1 MATHLYKPSL
11 NFRGVTQRG
20 VTLGLALCLTAVLA
34 ACSGQGVKDSE
45 SEPGLRQQN
54 QSEYRQLLEE
64 AHQLSFT
71 LDFDRLREAYVESSE
86 YNPYGGVKLKGLPEA
101 YRSVESADFD
111 ACLHNVDKVLK
122 YNYMSLEAHMIG
134 VLCSGQAGE
143 FERED
148 QHRYMV
154 EGLMTSIENS
164 GDGKSQ
170 ESAFLTISTSELRG
184 FVRLKGLQVLDQSL
198 VYDKQG
204 IYDKMQVRDPESGE
218 EYPLFFNVSQQF
230 AQGSGGE

>member
-1 MATHLYKPSL
+1 MATLQPELKFLRQRMPA
-11 NFRGVTQRG
+11 RGLV
-20 VTLGLALCLTAVLA
+20 LGLSLTLA
-34 ACSGQGVKDSE
+34 ACGSQSARE
-45 SEPGLRQQN
+45 NQTTLRQQS

-64 AHQLSFT
+64 AFQLSFT
-71 LDFDRLREAYVESSE
+71 LDFDRLREAYVASPE

-101 YRSVESADFD
+101 YAAVEQAEFD
-111 ACLHNVDKVLK
+111 TCLHNVDEVLE

-134 VLCSGQAGE
+134 VVCSGQAGD
-143 FERED
+143 FDRED
-148 QHRYMV
+148 LHRYMV

-164 GDGKSQ
+164 GDGKTQ
-170 ESAFLTISTSELRG
+170 ASAFQTISTSELRG
-184 FVRLKGLQVLDQSL
+184 FVRLKGLQVLDQSI

-230 AQGSGGE
+230 ASGGAEEE

>member
-1 MATHLYKPSL
+1 MAILRPETYFTL
-11 NFRGVTQRG
+11 RGNIQRG
-20 VTLGLALCLTAVLA
+20 LAIGLCAALA
-34 ACSGQGVKDSE
+34 ACSGTVTQDTDSD
-45 SEPGLRQQN
+45 GALRQQN
-54 QSEYRQLLEE
+54 QSEYRQLLRE
-64 AHQLSFT
+64 AYQLSFT
-71 LDFDRLREAYVESSE
+71 LDFDRLRKAYVQSPE
-86 YNPYGGVKLKGLPEA
+86 YNPYGGMKLEGLPEA
-101 YRSVESADFD
+101 YSSVEQADFD
-111 ACLHNVDKVLK
+111 NCLHNVDRVLK
-122 YNYMSLEAHMIG
+122 TNYMSLEAHMIG
-134 VLCSGQAGE
+134 VVCSGQAGE

-184 FVRLKGLQVLDQSL
+184 FVRLKGLQVLDQSI

-218 EYPLFFNVSQQF
+218 EYPLFFDVSQQF
-230 AQGSGGE
+230 ARGSGGE

>member
-1 MATHLYKPSL
+1 MATHLHNDGF
-11 NFRGVTQRG
+11 NFCSAVRRGVI
-20 VTLGLALCLTAVLA
+20 LLLAGMLA
-34 ACSGQGVKDSE
+34 ACSSPVVKESVSDS
-45 SEPGLRQQN
+45 GLRQQS
-54 QSEYRQLLEE
+54 QSEYRQLLQE

-71 LDFDRLREAYVESSE
+71 LDFDRLRKAYVESPE
-86 YNPYGGVKLKGLPEA
+86 YNPYGGVKLDGLPEA
-101 YRSVESADFD
+101 YGSVESADFRG
-111 ACLHNVDKVLK
+111 CLRNVDRVLK

-134 VLCSGQAGE
+134 VVCSGQAGE

-184 FVRLKGLQVLDQSL
+184 FVRLKGLQVLDQSI
-198 VYDKQG
+198 VYDNQG

-230 AQGSGGE
+230 AQGLEGE

>member
-1 MATHLYKPSL
+1 MAILRPETYFTL
-11 NFRGVTQRG
+11 RGTIQRG
-20 VTLGLALCLTAVLA
+20 LAIGLCAALA
-34 ACSGQGVKDSE
+34 ACSGTTTQNTDSDGV
-45 SEPGLRQQN
+45 LRQQN
-54 QSEYRQLLEE
+54 QSEYRQLLRE
-64 AHQLSFT
+64 AYQLSFT
-71 LDFDRLREAYVESSE
+71 LDFDRLRKAYVQSPE
-86 YNPYGGVKLKGLPEA
+86 YNPYGGMKLEGLPEA
-101 YRSVESADFD
+101 YSSVEQADFD
-111 ACLHNVDKVLK
+111 DCLHNVDKVLK
-122 YNYMSLEAHMIG
+122 TNYMSLEAHMIG
-134 VLCSGQAGE
+134 VVCSGQAGE

-184 FVRLKGLQVLDQSL
+184 FVRLKGLQVLDQSI

-218 EYPLFFNVSQQF
+218 EYPLFFDVSQQF
-230 AQGSGGE
+230 ARGSGGE

>member
-1 MATHLYKPSL
+1 MVMHRIKHSRNVRRAAL
-11 NFRGVTQRG
+11 R
-20 VTLGLALCLTAVLA
+20 GLALLVTGALA
-34 ACSGQGVKDSE
+34 ACGGPTVKDPGAD
-45 SEPGLRQQN
+45 PGLRQQS

-64 AHQLSFT
+64 AYQLSFT
-71 LDFDRLREAYVESSE
+71 LDFDRLRRAYVESPE
-86 YNPYGGVKLKGLPEA
+86 YNPYGGVKLEGLPEA
-101 YRSVESADFD
+101 YSSVESADFNG
-111 ACLHNVDKVLK
+111 CLRNLDKVLK

-134 VLCSGQAGE
+134 VVCSGQAGE

-184 FVRLKGLQVLDQSL
+184 FVRLKGLQVLDQSI

-230 AQGSGGE
+230 AQGSEGD

>member
-1 MATHLYKPSL
+1 MAIHPRDHSF
-11 NFRGVTQRG
+11 NFRSVALRG
-20 VTLGLALCLTAVLA
+20 LVLGLAGLVA
-34 ACSGQGVKDSE
+34 ACGSSGVQE
-45 SEPGLRQQN
+45 SADTPALRQQN
-54 QSEYRQLLEE
+54 QSEYRQLLQE
-64 AHQLSFT
+64 AYQLSFT
-71 LDFDRLREAYVESSE
+71 LDFDRLRLAYVKSPE
-86 YNPYGGVKLKGLPEA
+86 YNPYGGMKLDGLPEA
-101 YRSVESADFD
+101 YGSVERADFQE
-111 ACLHNVDKVLK
+111 CLRNVDKVLK
-122 YNYMSLEAHMIG
+122 HNYMSLEAHMIG
-134 VLCSGQAGE
+134 VVCSGQAGE

-184 FVRLKGLQVLDQSL
+184 FVRLKGLQVLDQSI

>member
-1 MATHLYKPSL
+1 MATHPHKPIL
-11 NFRGVTQRG
+11 NFRGVVLR
-20 VTLGLALCLTAVLA
+20 TLAISVAATLA
-34 ACSGQGVKDSE
+34 ACSGQGMKEAVD
-45 SEPGLRQQN
+45 EPGLRKQN

-64 AHQLSFT
+64 AYQLSFT
-71 LDFDRLREAYVESSE
+71 LDFDRLRKAYVQSSE
-86 YNPYGGVKLKGLPEA
+86 YNPYGGVKLEGLPEA
-101 YRSVESADFD
+101 YSSVESADFD
-111 ACLHNVDKVLK
+111 GCLRNVDRVLK

-134 VLCSGQAGE
+134 VVCSGQAGE

-148 QHRYMV
+148 LHRYMV

-170 ESAFLTISTSELRG
+170 ESAFQTISTSELRG
-184 FVRLKGLQVLDQSL
+184 FVRLKGLQVLDQSI

-230 AQGSGGE
+230 AQGSEGE

>member
-1 MATHLYKPSL
+1 MAILPPESSFL
-11 NFRGVTQRG
+11 RRG
-20 VTLGLALCLTAVLA
+20 LIASLALVLA
-34 ACSGQGVKDSE
+34 ACGSQGVQDSG
-45 SEPGLRQQN
+45 SGSGGALRQAN
-54 QSEYRQLLEE
+54 QSEYRQLLAE

-71 LDFDRLREAYVESSE
+71 LDFDRLRRAFVESSE
-86 YNPYGGVKLKGLPEA
+86 YNPYGGVKLRGLPEA
-101 YRSVESADFD
+101 YSSVEAADFD
-111 ACLHNVDKVLK
+111 GCLRNVDKVLK

-134 VLCSGQAGE
+134 VLCSGQAGD
-143 FERED
+143 FDRED

-154 EGLMTSIENS
+154 EGLMTSIESS

-184 FVRLKGLQVLDQSL
+184 FVRLKGLQVLDQSI

-230 AQGSGGE
+230 AQAAGEE

>member
-1 MATHLYKPSL
+1 MIILRPEPASTISA
-11 NFRGVTQRG
+11 RGAG
-20 VTLGLALCLTAVLA
+20 FSKLALAAAMAFVLA
-34 ACSGQGVKDSE
+34 ACSGQGTQPE
-45 SEPGLRQQN
+45 SGSPTLRAQS
-54 QSEYRQLLEE
+54 QSEYRMLLEE
-64 AHQLSFT
+64 ARQLSFT
-71 LDFDRLREAYVESSE
+71 LDFDRLRKAYVESSE

-101 YRSVESADFD
+101 YSSVEQADFNN
-111 ACLHNVDKVLK
+111 CMRNVDKVLA

-134 VLCSGQAGE
+134 VLCSGQAGD

-148 QHRYMV
+148 LHRYMV

-170 ESAFLTISTSELRG
+170 ESAFQTISTSELRG
-184 FVRLKGLQVLDQSL
+184 FVRLKGLQVLDQSI
-198 VYDKQG
+198 VYDNKG

-230 AQGSGGE
+230 AHTTQEN